1 MPIEVHRRGTTGW
14 LRSVTYVQDVYRG
27 IYGSTIRPN
36 PDISVTSTERNNV
49 INMVAGV
56 TFNSVDSPIFAQ
68 NYFDVE
74 ITDLINEDLE
84 VPLEPPQIA
93 EIGPLAATGGGVAK
107 THFLDHLLNYAGI
120 KEAVFTVT
128 PRLASAL
135 IRSGRTM
142 RYLGKAS
149 SNRLSQNVQDEWG
162 SYYEYNPVVLSTPVI
177 AGNVDAETSSS
188 AFITEAVKG

>member
-1 MPIEVHRRGTTGW
+1 
-14 LRSVTYVQDVYRG
+14 
-27 IYGSTIRPN
+27 
-36 PDISVTSTERNNV
+36 
-49 INMVAGV
+49 MVAGV